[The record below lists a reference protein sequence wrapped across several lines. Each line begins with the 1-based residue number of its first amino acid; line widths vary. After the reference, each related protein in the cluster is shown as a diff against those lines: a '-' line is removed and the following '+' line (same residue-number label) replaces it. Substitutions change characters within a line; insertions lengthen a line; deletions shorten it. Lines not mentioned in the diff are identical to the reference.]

1 MTDGQMEILIKIHEI
16 ILGLEC
22 FYQRRKKQD
31 GWQERREI
39 YYTKKAKK
47 LEVRECV
54 VCFFLCLR
62 VYETF
67 DERERKRE
75 WEGRGKVEFAKL
87 EWARVWNLFVIL
99 SINVSECE
107 IKNFVESRLFWVEEC
122 FFES

>member
-1 MTDGQMEILIKIHEI
+1 MEILTKIHEI

-22 FYQRRKKQD
+22 FIKEKKKKQD
-31 GWQERREI
+31 GGQERREI

-67 DERERKRE
+67 DEREKKRV
-75 WEGRGKVEFAKL
+75 RGKRKG
-87 EWARVWNLFVIL
+87 
-99 SINVSECE
+99 
-107 IKNFVESRLFWVEEC
+107 
-122 FFES
+122 